1 MDEGSDIHLSLTG
14 VTDPSNAD
22 TSAGFTY
29 AFNCDDGSGYG
40 AFGSSN
46 TATCPTSD
54 DGTRHVGGK
63 VRDKDGGVSTY
74 TADVTVNNVAPS
86 VDAGGDATIDEGG
99 SISRSGS
106 FTDPGTDTW
115 TATVNYGDGSGTN
128 PLTLV
133 GKTFSLSHT

>member
-1 MDEGSDIHLSLTG
+1 M
-14 VTDPSNAD
+14 VTDD
-22 TSAGFTY
+22 
-29 AFNCDDGSGYG
+29 YG
-40 AFGSSN
+40 G
-46 TATCPTSD
+46 TATATF
-54 DGTRHVGGK
+54 T
-63 VRDKDGGVSTY
+63 
-74 TADVTVNNVAPS
+74 VTVNNVAPS